1 MFRAL
6 ATCLGLILL
15 PLAAMA
21 DDEARFAIGQD
32 VYLAGNAPQFA
43 GEAGTED
50 VFIAGQN
57 VRLAAP
63 ILGAAHLAGRK
74 IAVTGAIGGDLFAFG
89 YAVDVVAPVAGDA
102 TLAGFDVT
110 LAQGAGGNLRAGA
123 NDLTVDGA
131 VGGYA
136 ILSAATL
143 SLNGTIAGDVV
154 LAADSLTFGP
164 EARVGGALTIYAA
177 DPGAVT
183 VPESVA
189 PSAQVK
195 ILQRTEDNAPTL
207 NDVNPVKFSFWD
219 LVRSAVTG
227 VFFTALL
234 ALLVIALAPK
244 QVQLWRQVAQAHPWR
259 AVLSGFLVTSAL
271 AGSGIVLAMTL
282 VGLLLLP
289 VVFVLLV
296 MTLFAGYALGGYVL
310 GSSLWLA
317 FGQQMPEGLM
327 GKFGIALMGAAVVA
341 LVWFV
346 PVLGWFFAL
355 GVTLLGIG
363 TLSAMVLPGNLM
375 LNRAHVEAVRFG

>member
-6 ATCLGLILL
+6 AVCLGLVLL
-15 PLAAMA
+15 PLAAQA
-21 DDEARFAIGQD
+21 EDEARFAIGPD
-32 VYLAGNAPQFA
+32 IYLAGNAPRFA
-43 GEAGTED
+43 GAPGTED

-57 VRLAAP
+57 VGLAAP

-74 IAVTGAIGGDLFAFG
+74 ISVTGAVGGDLFAFG
-89 YAVDVVAPVAGDA
+89 YAVDVAAPVAGDA

-110 LAQGAGGNLRAGA
+110 LGQGAGGNLRAGA
-123 NDLTVDGA
+123 NDLTVAGA

-143 SLNGTIAGDVV
+143 ALNGEIAGDVV
-154 LAADSLTFGP
+154 LAADSLSFGP

-177 DPGAVT
+177 DPDAVT

-189 PSAQVK
+189 PAARVK
-195 ILQRTEDNAPTL
+195 VVQRTDDTAPTF
-207 NDVNPVKFSFWD
+207 NDVNPVKISFWG

-227 VFFTALL
+227 VFITALL

-259 AVLSGFLVTSAL
+259 AVLSGFLVASAL
-271 AGSGIVLAMTL
+271 VGSGIVLAMTL

-289 VVFVLLV
+289 LVLVLLV
-296 MTLFAGYALGGYVL
+296 MTWFAGYALGGYVL
-310 GSSLWLA
+310 GSALWLA
-317 FGQQMPEGLM
+317 FGQQMPERLM
-327 GKFGIALMGAAVVA
+327 GKFGIAFFGAAVVA
-341 LVWFV
+341 AVWFV

-375 LNRAHVEAVRFG
+375 LNRAHVEAVRYG